1 MKITR
6 KQLQLIFCIMVAL
19 LCLAPLPKLFNMAQ
33 ELQRDEANTRY
44 WKYDTWMG
52 MIHSDIG
59 VDVSE
64 ELRQHLS
71 TDFNYIMRIFAAPRL
86 VDANRHNLQLEETA
100 PDDIDKALIQEALSY
115 GQQQGHERA
124 DVYQMLRD
132 YTFYRS
138 PIAWQFYG
146 KNNSDKLIHS
156 IPSIPVLAYDEER
169 RILYLYM
176 RKNVENLPEQQAR
189 PLNES
194 FTWSDTICSYAYP
207 FYPIILA
214 LGVAVILG
222 ILGIARVLPV
232 YACSLIC
239 FPYIYFTGPPLA
251 HDALNGL
258 YYFFG
263 TIYTVVGCIVVAE
276 LYRVYLILSSRPK
289 PKDSSETGRI
299 TKS

>member
-1 MKITR
+1 MKITS
-6 KQLQLIFCIMVAL
+6 KQLRLIFCIIVAL
-19 LCLAPLPKLFNMAQ
+19 LCLAPIPKLYNLAQ
-33 ELQRDEANTRY
+33 ETQRDEANTHY

-59 VDVSE
+59 ADISE
-64 ELRQHLS
+64 ELKQNLT
-71 TDFNYIMRIFAAPRL
+71 TDFDHVMRIFAAPRL

-100 PDDIDKALIQEALSY
+100 PDDIDKALIREALSY
-115 GQQQGHERA
+115 GQQQRHERA
-124 DVYQMLRD
+124 DVYQRLED

-146 KNNSDKLIHS
+146 KNKSDQLIHS

-176 RKNVENLPEQQAR
+176 RKNVENLPEQQAN
-189 PLNES
+189 PLNHY
-194 FTWSDTICSYAYP
+194 FTWSDTICYYAYP

-232 YACSLIC
+232 YACVLIC
-239 FPYIYFTGPPLA
+239 FPYIYVTGPPLA
-251 HDALNGL
+251 HDALSSL

-263 TIYTVVGCIVVAE
+263 TIFTVVGCIVVAE
-276 LYRVYLILSSRPK
+276 LYRVYLIFFLKNNKLSTSTEEP
-289 PKDSSETGRI
+289 SV
-299 TKS
+299 